1 MQIRLVF
8 NRMKDLSEF
17 IGTEKICETVVTA
30 DRTASAMRSGGV
42 ETLATPWMIAFM
54 EYTAAECVKP
64 FLDEGFV
71 TVGTHVDVAH
81 LASTPVGMKVTCRA
95 VLTAVDGRKLT
106 FSVEARD
113 QADKIGEGVHER
125 FIVNYDRFCS
135 KAMEKAAAAGTN

>member
-1 MQIRLVF
+1 
-8 NRMKDLSEF
+8 MKDLSEF
-17 IGTEKICETVVTA
+17 IGTEKICETVVTT

-95 VLTAVDGRKLT
+95 VLAAVEGRKLT

-125 FIVNYDRFCS
+125 FIVNYEKFHR
-135 KAMEKAAAAGTN
+135 KALEKAVAAGIN